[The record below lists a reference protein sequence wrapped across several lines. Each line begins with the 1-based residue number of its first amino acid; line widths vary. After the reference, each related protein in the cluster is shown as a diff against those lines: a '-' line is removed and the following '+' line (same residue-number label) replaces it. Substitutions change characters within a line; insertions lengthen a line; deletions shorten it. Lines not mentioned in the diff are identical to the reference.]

1 MHDHQVKPHS
11 SLKSGGQPRAD
22 NKVRLSQDVLEKA
35 DRIAAEWGLKNARAA
50 VEAVFRRYCDDY
62 LYGRPSEMADSF
74 VAREGS
80 LPPYERAQPA
90 QARRSASATPQCE
103 ALDALDQLLAL

>member
-1 MHDHQVKPHS
+1 MYDHQVK
-11 SLKSGGQPRAD
+11 SGTTRQD

-62 LYGRPSEMADSF
+62 LYGRPADLGEGF
-74 VAREGS
+74 VARESSPQRYGGT
-80 LPPYERAQPA
+80 LPAPE
-90 QARRSASATPQCE
+90 RRSPLPAPKCE

>member
-1 MHDHQVKPHS
+1 MHDHQ
-11 SLKSGGQPRAD
+11 LTQPAPTAGRPPRPD

-62 LYGRPSEMADSF
+62 LYGRPPEMGDGF
-74 VAREGS
+74 VTREAAPHNYSG
-80 LPPYERAQPA
+80 AQPA
-90 QARRSASATPQCE
+90 QIRRSTPVTPQCE

>member
-1 MHDHQVKPHS
+1 MHDHQLTQHVPN
-11 SLKSGGQPRAD
+11 SGRPTRHD

-35 DRIAAEWGLKNARAA
+35 ELIAAEWGLKNARAA

-62 LYGRPSEMADSF
+62 LYGRPSEGGDSF
-74 VAREGS
+74 AARETALPNYGEAKSVQAKRS
-80 LPPYERAQPA
+80 LPAPPK
-90 QARRSASATPQCE
+90 CE